1 MRKIKFKKRIYK
13 KDYKY
18 NSKLVTYFVNNLM
31 RDGKKNLAYKI
42 FYNALNII
50 NNKIKDI
57 NPLIIF
63 KKSLKNIAPKKIIK
77 NKKIGGTNYNI
88 PIEINKRKK
97 IYLSIKWLILYAKKR
112 KEKTM
117 SDKLANEIIAA
128 YNGIGEAIKKR
139 NNIYKLAESNK
150 AFKNINI

>member
-1 MRKIKFKKRIYK
+1 MRKIKFKKRTYK

-31 RDGKKNLAYKI
+31 KNGKKNLAYKI

-50 NNKIKDI
+50 ENKMNDI

-63 KKSLKNIAPKKIIK
+63 KKSLKNIAPKILIK
-77 NKKIGGTNYNI
+77 KKKIGGSTYNI

-97 IYLSIKWLILYAKKR
+97 IYLSIKWLIIYAKKR

-117 SDKLANEIIAA
+117 YEKLANEIIAA
-128 YNGIGEAIKKR
+128 YNGIGDAIKKR

-150 AFKNINI
+150 AFKNL